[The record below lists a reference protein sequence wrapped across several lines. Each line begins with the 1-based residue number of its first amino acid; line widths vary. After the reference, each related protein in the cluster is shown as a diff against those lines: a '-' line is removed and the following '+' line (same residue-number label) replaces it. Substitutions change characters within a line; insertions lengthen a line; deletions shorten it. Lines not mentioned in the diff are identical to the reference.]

1 LKTIPRKVKGGN
13 PGHQIRA
20 FQSANESGCP
30 MIQRRIT
37 RLIKVGGVPVGGAST
52 ISVQSMT
59 NTSTQDV
66 AATVAQIRRLE
77 TAGCDIVRVAV
88 PDAEAGKAIAAIKAQ
103 VRIPVIAD
111 VHFDHRLAI
120 AAARSGADGLR
131 INPGNIG
138 GSRKI
143 KAVVD
148 CAKDSGI
155 PIRIGVN
162 SGSLEKDLLKKYN
175 GANPEGMVE
184 SALRHVE
191 LLRAFDFHDIKVSLK
206 ASDVRRTLEAFRLLA
221 ARTDLPLHLGVTE
234 AGTLFSGLV
243 KSALG
248 IGMLLAEGIGDTLRV
263 SLTRDPV
270 EEVRA
275 GFEILAALD
284 IRRRGPEIIAC
295 PTCGRTRIDLI
306 GIVEQVEKALANSIA
321 PIKIAVMGCVVNGP
335 GEAREADIGIA
346 GGDGVGA
353 LFRKGKVIRTFPEEQ
368 LVAML
373 LQEVAKFENKPSPA
387 A

>member
-1 LKTIPRKVKGGN
+1 
-13 PGHQIRA
+13 
-20 FQSANESGCP
+20 